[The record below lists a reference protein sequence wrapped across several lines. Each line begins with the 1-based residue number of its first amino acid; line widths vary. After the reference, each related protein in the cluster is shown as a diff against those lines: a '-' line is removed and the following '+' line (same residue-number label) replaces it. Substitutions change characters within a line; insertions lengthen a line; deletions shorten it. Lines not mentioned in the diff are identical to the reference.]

1 MSRVT
6 MMLIGWAFLVAATH
20 VQGQAAPAG
29 ATPEQERI
37 NALQAEVDKLKGEVD
52 RLKAELASVKE
63 QLAARSS
70 TAVVGAT
77 PEQKSIALTLGPVDQ
92 KLGGYVYAAPT
103 GWTPQPPRDSKLGM
117 MYRSPDKSGVILVQ
131 VKPKGA
137 APPEM
142 QAKYAQQVTQML
154 RQDFAKNKTEV
165 IEQPTAVKDD
175 RFYLKVQE
183 KIKVKPDKVA
193 TQMHLYRLADK
204 DMIELTA
211 ITTAEKPEE
220 IAALQKVAEE
230 MLAAV
235 KAEK

>member
-1 MSRVT
+1 
-6 MMLIGWAFLVAATH
+6 MLIGWAFVIAATH
-20 VQGQAAPAG
+20 AQGQAAPG
-29 ATPEQERI
+29 SKPEQERI

-52 RLKAELASVKE
+52 RLKSELAALKE
-63 QLAARSS
+63 QLATRSPGQTAEASAPPQTS
-70 TAVVGAT
+70 TALA
-77 PEQKSIALTLGPVDQ
+77 LGPVDQ
-92 KLGGYVYAAPT
+92 KLSGYVYAAPT

-154 RQDFAKNKTEV
+154 RQDFAKNKTDV
-165 IEQPTAVKDD
+165 VEQPTAVKDD

-193 TQMHLYRLADK
+193 TQMHLYRVADK

-220 IAALQKVAEE
+220 IAAVQKVAEE
-230 MLAAV
+230 MLAGV
-235 KAEK
+235 KPEK

>member
-1 MSRVT
+1 
-6 MMLIGWAFLVAATH
+6 MMLIGWALLIAATQ
-20 VQGQAAPAG
+20 VQAQATG
-29 ATPEQERI
+29 GKSPEQDRI

-52 RLKAELASVKE
+52 RLKAELAALKD
-63 QLAARSS
+63 QLATRSS
-70 TAVVGAT
+70 GTTTEAPPPT
-77 PEQKSIALTLGPVDQ
+77 QTSTALTLGPADQ

-103 GWTPQPPRDSKLGM
+103 GWTPQPPKDSKLGM

-165 IEQPTAVKDD
+165 VEQPTAVKDD

-220 IAALQKVAEE
+220 IATVQKVAEE
-230 MLAAV
+230 MLAGV
-235 KAEK
+235 RSEK